1 MDPLTPRSKTKFLL
15 RHACIIVSKIN
26 PVYRQLLVGVSLTD
40 TMKTNMETKKEST
53 LNRRVGL
60 EY

>member
-40 TMKTNMETKKEST
+40 TMKTNMETKKESK
-53 LNRRVGL
+53 LNRREGL
-60 EY
+60 KY